1 MWFGND
7 NRYYYLLMLPL
18 PIFAIF
24 LRYVDTL
31 KGTLTEFDILK
42 MSWKDR
48 LKIWLIKV
56 LG

>member
-1 MWFGND
+1 
-7 NRYYYLLMLPL
+7 MLPL